1 MKKTLLTFVTMCLGL
16 TSQAQSAGSFPVF
29 SQEMRNIASNN
40 TSIKAAH
47 ARCLAQSSAGR
58 VDVGL
63 PDPEVEVAYLWGS
76 PETVPGRKNITVS
89 QSLDWGVL
97 LGRQRRLAN
106 AALSSAEADYRMTFR
121 DVMGSA
127 DETLVSMVYYNRLC
141 KELTQRAS
149 HAREVMQMYDK
160 MYERGETS
168 LVELNKVRLNAS
180 VSEAELRRAQ
190 SERQSQ
196 SRQLALLNGG
206 TPVEFADTL
215 YPVSCGSLPPYADM
229 EAALAGSAY
238 MQQAKAAQAMSEAE
252 LRLAKADALPQL
264 SVSFEGEYIKSNN
277 YSGVGVGVSLP
288 LWGNNRRR
296 IKAAKASAAATR
308 MEADDTTLRLGSSLL
323 QLYDEA
329 RTLGETAVRLE
340 SDMSAASN
348 ERLLRT
354 SLQQGQISLL
364 DYLLELSFYY
374 TARTAQLEAER
385 DAQLALSRLRAM
397 FY

>member
-1 MKKTLLTFVTMCLGL
+1 M
-16 TSQAQSAGSFPVF
+16 
-29 SQEMRNIASNN
+29 
-40 TSIKAAH
+40 
-47 ARCLAQSSAGR
+47 
-58 VDVGL
+58 
-63 PDPEVEVAYLWGS
+63 
-76 PETVPGRKNITVS
+76 S

-97 LGRQRRLAN
+97 LGRQRKLAN

-206 TPVEFADTL
+206 TPIEFADTL

-277 YSGVGVGVSLP
+277 YSGVGVGLSLP

-296 IKAAKASAAATR
+296 IKAARASAAATR